1 MRQLCRRFSVRKKIQ
16 TFLENKQLW
25 EIFSYLFFGGLT
37 TVVNLLVFFCARN
50 IFQANL
56 VFSNSLAWL
65 LSVLFAF
72 VTNKRWVFRSETQGK
87 AAYLLELGKFMFYRV
102 VSYFL
107 DMGTLL
113 LLVQVI
119 HTGDLVA
126 KIVSQ
131 VVVVLANYLFS
142 KWFIFTGKNEQ

>member
-1 MRQLCRRFSVRKKIQ
+1 
-16 TFLENKQLW
+16 
-25 EIFSYLFFGGLT
+25 
-37 TVVNLLVFFCARN
+37 
-50 IFQANL
+50 
-56 VFSNSLAWL
+56 
-65 LSVLFAF
+65 
-72 VTNKRWVFRSETQGK
+72 
-87 AAYLLELGKFMFYRV
+87 MFYRV